1 MLPAGPNSNK
11 TTAGPGMTAPRRG
24 ATVPPDIEMGDS
36 VDMTGPTT
44 RIGSATSDT
53 SQFRMRGKD
62 VLSEILGEMSFT
74 EAFYFIVTGRELTR
88 EQGRIFDACVIVLMD
103 HGITPQALVSRLVHD
118 AVPTDL
124 QVPVA
129 SGLLM
134 VGNKFAG
141 TMAGCGKILQDCMA
155 QDGDRRAWLA
165 ETVAEH
171 RARRRFIPGFGHPYY
186 KPPPR
191 GEAVRDRR
199 GQRRRGRVHRAGQD
213 AGRGGRQGGRA
224 APDPQRH
231 RRAGRGAERDRLPGR
246 GDARLLGGR
255 PRRRSVAHVLE
266 EQSNPIVPD
275 VVNYVNAIPY
285 VED

>member
-1 MLPAGPNSNK
+1 
-11 TTAGPGMTAPRRG
+11 
-24 ATVPPDIEMGDS
+24 
-36 VDMTGPTT
+36 MTGPTT

-62 VLSEILGEMSFT
+62 VLSEIVGHMSFT

-134 VGNKFAG
+134 VGNRFAG
-141 TMAGCGKILQDCMA
+141 TMAGCGRILQDCMA

-165 ETVAEH
+165 DKVASY
-171 RARRRFIPGFGHPYY
+171 RAQRRFIPGFGHPYY
-186 KPPPR
+186 KPEDPRAARLFEIAEANGAR
-191 GEAVRDRR
+191 GEYIALVKMLGEEVDR
-199 GQRRRGRVHRAGQD
+199 A
-213 AGRGGRQGGRA
+213 AGRHLTLNVTGALGAVLSEIDFPVEVMRACSVVGRA
-224 APDPQRH
+224 A
-231 RRAGRGAERDRLPGR
+231 GL
-246 GDARLLGGR
+246 
-255 PRRRSVAHVLE
+255 VAHVLE
-266 EQSNPIVPD
+266 EQSSPIVPD
-275 VVNYVNAIPY
+275 VVDFVNAIPY
-285 VED
+285 VEE